1 MPSQVPQE
9 EKRRRAARLIAAG
22 EELRKEFLAQMVGTV
37 QEVLFEEG
45 GPQGQTGYTPNYT
58 PVTVQELRPLQG
70 QVLPVR
76 LTSLLGEGCGGCL

>member
-1 MPSQVPQE
+1 
-9 EKRRRAARLIAAG
+9 
-22 EELRKEFLAQMVGTV
+22 MVGTV

-45 GPQGQTGYTPNYT
+45 GAQGQTGYTPNYT